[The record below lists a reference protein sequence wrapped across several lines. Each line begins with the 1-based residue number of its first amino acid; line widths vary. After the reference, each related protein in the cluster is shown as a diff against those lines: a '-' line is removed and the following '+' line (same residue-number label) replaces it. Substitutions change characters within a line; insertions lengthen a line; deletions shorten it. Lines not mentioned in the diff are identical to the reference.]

1 MTLKLTSKLIFASV
15 FVVLVIFFSIALG
28 IVDFS
33 VVKKTDSTEQT
44 LVLKQ
49 IENIGKLEL
58 VKFNFNDV
66 MEESIIRKLFDVD
79 NLAPDSRVLLLINGE
94 AAACVDLEKLTKD
107 DIISS
112 EDSITI
118 FLPQP
123 EICYSKINHERS
135 KIYDENFV
143 ARVFNPELIDK
154 AYKNAE
160 IKIKS
165 EAINLGI
172 LVQARQNAKKII
184 GAFLRG
190 VTKKKVI
197 IEFKASIKKMEE

>member
-1 MTLKLTSKLIFASV
+1 MTLKLTTKLIFASV
-15 FVVLVIFFSIALG
+15 FVILVIFFSIALG

-94 AAACVDLEKLTKD
+94 ATACIDLEKLTKD
-107 DIISS
+107 DIISV

-123 EICYSKINHERS
+123 EICYAKINHERS
-135 KIYDENFV
+135 KVYDENLV
-143 ARVFNPELIDK
+143 AKVFNPELIDK

-160 IKIKS
+160 IKIKN

-172 LVQARQNAKKII
+172 LVQAKQNAKKLL
-184 GAFLRG
+184 GALLKG
-190 VTKKKVI
+190 ITKKKVI
-197 IEFKASIKKMEE
+197 IDFKGSIKKMEE